1 MKTTTAR
8 TTSIHKVRRDS
19 IGGKRGDGDK
29 RTSRIRRSDATRIH
43 IGAPDP
49 TLTGVAGLA
58 GFGAFVRREGVDA
71 ELKRRFFR
79 LKSSALV
86 VYPMEAQLRL
96 LIDANIAGET
106 RVFGL
111 EALAA
116 DPLFVRLAGGVVP
129 SIDTVYRDLC
139 RFDDEAVRDLESLVA
154 DQGLMGVR
162 RRREAT
168 HLDIDTTVEPV
179 FGSQEGALP
188 GPNPRYHGRPSYHP
202 IVAFIAELGTCAGAL
217 LRPGNRGLGDD
228 DASIVRRWVW
238 RARQALH
245 PRAILTVRMDA
256 GADCSKILRAVHD
269 CRARFIVKAK
279 LSPDLCRTITLTKRW
294 TTVDWDADGRPSRQV
309 AEIEF
314 QREGWPRGD
323 RRFRVIA
330 VRSRDRDVGKQIFLW
345 NELEYTVQAF
355 ITNDPI
361 ADADNVAREYDG
373 RAEIEPQIGECK
385 HGWDID
391 KVPSRDF
398 RANHTMLLIKLLA
411 HNLMRRFV
419 SWIAPRF
426 SAWRITWIRR
436 VLIAVAGRLIHSGRQ
451 WCLRLPP
458 HSPLLRLRS
467 LLE

>member
-1 MKTTTAR
+1 
-8 TTSIHKVRRDS
+8 
-19 IGGKRGDGDK
+19 
-29 RTSRIRRSDATRIH
+29 
-43 IGAPDP
+43 
-49 TLTGVAGLA
+49 
-58 GFGAFVRREGVDA
+58 
-71 ELKRRFFR
+71 
-79 LKSSALV
+79 
-86 VYPMEAQLRL
+86 
-96 LIDANIAGET
+96 
-106 RVFGL
+106 
-111 EALAA
+111 
-116 DPLFVRLAGGVVP
+116 
-129 SIDTVYRDLC
+129 
-139 RFDDEAVRDLESLVA
+139 
-154 DQGLMGVR
+154 
-162 RRREAT
+162 
-168 HLDIDTTVEPV
+168 
-179 FGSQEGALP
+179 
-188 GPNPRYHGRPSYHP
+188 
-202 IVAFIAELGTCAGAL
+202 
-217 LRPGNRGLGDD
+217 
-228 DASIVRRWVW
+228 
-238 RARQALH
+238 
-245 PRAILTVRMDA
+245 
-256 GADCSKILRAVHD
+256 
-269 CRARFIVKAK
+269 
-279 LSPDLCRTITLTKRW
+279 
-294 TTVDWDADGRPSRQV
+294 
-309 AEIEF
+309 
-314 QREGWPRGD
+314 
-323 RRFRVIA
+323 